1 MKENKE
7 GIKKE
12 RKGRKHLGE
21 FFCKSDLHASS
32 HCLEFSRSYLGSG
45 NGCLAI
51 KLSIVLMDRDFRA
64 NLHYYDLL
72 VILALSFLIKIGII
86 ML

>member
-1 MKENKE
+1 MDGWE
-7 GIKKE
+7 KE
-12 RKGRKHLGE
+12 REGRKHLGKS
-21 FFCKSDLHASS
+21 FCKSDLHASS
-32 HCLEFSRSYLGSG
+32 CSLEFSRRYFGSG

-72 VILALSFLIKIGII
+72 VILTLRFLIE
-86 ML
+86 